1 MKRVY
6 YVGVAAALALGVAVA
21 ISSVARGG
29 DPVGTAADTAI
40 VSRSIDFFEGRLAYD
55 PGNPMI
61 GGQLVARYLMRFQV
75 GANLADVRR
84 AETVAREILPLTS
97 DTAGG
102 LTRLGMIYL
111 TQHQFGAAYD
121 AARRA
126 LRWNPS
132 NQAALGL
139 WFDAAMAM
147 GRYGEADSA
156 LGLLKPGRLPHQLR
170 TAHYLTA
177 VGRIDA
183 AYYAM
188 DRACRELERASAP
201 PQVAAWCG
209 TELAKLVRQR
219 EGPAAA
225 RALLERALSLQP
237 GYRGAI
243 EGLADLAYAR
253 GDWQEAIKDY
263 SRIVAD
269 AHPDLYLRIAEVSR
283 ELGDAPRATLAE
295 QEFLRV
301 ALAPGAEP
309 LYAHPLA
316 LFYAEQLVTRDSAV
330 AVARRDVARRP
341 AVDSWDVLS
350 WALFRRG
357 WLDAA
362 LAASD
367 HAVEWGAPSPSM
379 EYHRARILEAL
390 RRDAEA
396 GPLLQRALARP
407 DLLDFQIQSE
417 LRRAKNSQAGNELAS
432 ESSPGIDGAH
442 APQDHAPEVNAV
454 DLRPVAFQIPGA
466 ERDCPATRDAGRRGH
481 ERREP
486 VIDHAAQR
494 RHDTLQQMPQRER
507 VLRACER

>member
-1 MKRVY
+1 MRRAY
-6 YVGVAAALALGVAVA
+6 YIGVAAAALGVAAA

-29 DPVGTAADTAI
+29 RAGAAADTAI
-40 VSRSIDFFEGRLAYD
+40 VSHSIAFFEGRLAHD
-55 PGNPMI
+55 PRNPMI

-75 GANLADVRR
+75 GANLGDVRR

-102 LTRLGMIYL
+102 LTRLGMIHL
-111 TQHQFGAAYD
+111 TQHQFGPAYD

-126 LRWNPS
+126 LRWNPHD
-132 NQAALGL
+132 QTALGL

-156 LGLLKPGRLPHQLR
+156 LGRLKPGRLPHQLR

-177 VGRIDA
+177 LGRIDA

-209 TELAKLVRQR
+209 TELAKLARQR

-225 RALLERALSLQP
+225 AALLERALGLRP

-253 GDWQEAIKDY
+253 GDWKEAMREY
-263 SRIVAD
+263 VRILAD

-283 ELGDAPRATLAE
+283 ELGDTARAVAADG
-295 QEFLRV
+295 EFLRV
-301 ALAPGAEP
+301 ARAPGAEP

-316 LFYAEQLVTRDSAV
+316 LFYAEQPRMRDSAV

-341 AVDSWDVLS
+341 AVESWDVLS
-350 WALFRRG
+350 WALFRQGR
-357 WLDAA
+357 LTAA
-362 LAASD
+362 LEASD
-367 HAVEWGAPSPSM
+367 HAVGWGAPSPTM
-379 EYHRARILEAL
+379 EYHRARILKGL
-390 RRDAEA
+390 GRDAEA
-396 GPLLQRALARP
+396 APLLQRALSHP
-407 DLLDFQIQSE
+407 DLLDFHVQ
-417 LRRAKNSQAGNELAS
+417 R
-432 ESSPGIDGAH
+432 
-442 APQDHAPEVNAV
+442 
-454 DLRPVAFQIPGA
+454 DLR
-466 ERDCPATRDAGRRGH
+466 ATARLSSSR
-481 ERREP
+481 
-486 VIDHAAQR
+486 
-494 RHDTLQQMPQRER
+494 
-507 VLRACER
+507 